1 MTAIPTRIPATRP
14 RTTRRPV
21 TAPTPQATATNASF
35 GRVIM
40 GMFIGCLLLTLFLNT
55 FTEQASFQKRELQT
69 QIAQTTA
76 LRQRLE
82 AEVART
88 ESPENLLT
96 IAKKMGMVP
105 AAAPVFLRLSDHKI
119 LGKPIPAA
127 G

>member
-1 MTAIPTRIPATRP
+1 
-14 RTTRRPV
+14 
-21 TAPTPQATATNASF
+21 
-35 GRVIM
+35 M

>member
-1 MTAIPTRIPATRP
+1 
-14 RTTRRPV
+14 
-21 TAPTPQATATNASF
+21 
-35 GRVIM
+35 
-40 GMFIGCLLLTLFLNT
+40 MFVGGLLLTLFLNT
-55 FTEQASFQKRELQT
+55 FTEQAAFQKHELQVEIT
-69 QIAQTTA
+69 QTTA

-88 ESPENLLT
+88 ESPENLLV

-105 AAAPVFLRLSDHKI
+105 AAAPVFLRLSDHVI